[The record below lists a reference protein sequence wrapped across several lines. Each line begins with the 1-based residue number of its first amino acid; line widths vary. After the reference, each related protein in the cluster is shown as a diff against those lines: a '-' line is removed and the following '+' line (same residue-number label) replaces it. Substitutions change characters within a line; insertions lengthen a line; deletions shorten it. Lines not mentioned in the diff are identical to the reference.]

1 MAIPDHPTESRQVR
15 IVHKDDSTVIPTP
28 YELALFRLEIVITE
42 CAISHEE
49 NVNENGT

>member
-1 MAIPDHPTESRQVR
+1 
-15 IVHKDDSTVIPTP
+15 
-28 YELALFRLEIVITE
+28 LALFRLEIVITE